1 MIRPDSFYS
10 THYRIKLTSEVKG
23 VREDFPILQREING
37 YPLVYFDNAATTQ
50 KPNSVIDA
58 MNDYYS
64 NSNANVHRA
73 VHTLAGEATEGYE
86 SCRLALKSRFNAN
99 RAIITSGTTEAINL
113 VAHAWGRANLSDGDA
128 IILTEME
135 HHSDIVPW
143 QMLAQEMNIE
153 LRYVP
158 VQKDLT
164 LDMDLFEAAID
175 GAKLVCV
182 VHISNVLGVCNPVD
196 KIVEI
201 AKQNGA
207 KVLLDAAQSA
217 PHQDIDFVALG
228 ADFMAFSAHKMCG
241 PTGIGALLVSDE
253 AFDEMQPFMGGGDMI
268 ETVSIHGSTYQQNE
282 QKFEAGTPRIAEAI
296 GWTQAIK
303 WLNDV
308 DIESEHKRILE
319 SARWLSQQLR
329 DMGMT
334 VYGRHDDN
342 DAAVVS
348 FLHPTMNSEDLA
360 HLLDARGFAVRTGH
374 HCAQPLLDRLEITG
388 TVRVSLYFYNT
399 HEEVVSFVNYLAEI
413 LERFA

>member
-1 MIRPDSFYS
+1 M
-10 THYRIKLTSEVKG
+10 
-23 VREDFPILQREING
+23 REDFPILQREING

-86 SCRLALKSRFNAN
+86 SCRLALKERFNAN

-182 VHISNVLGVCNPVD
+182 VHISNVLGVCNPVE

-296 GWTQAIK
+296 GWTQAIN

-308 DIESEHKRILE
+308 DVESEHKRILE

>member
-1 MIRPDSFYS
+1 MRD
-10 THYRIKLTSEVKG
+10 
-23 VREDFPILQREING
+23 DFPILQREING

-50 KPNSVIDA
+50 KPHSVINA

-86 SCRLALKSRFNAN
+86 SCRNELKSRFNADKVV
-99 RAIITSGTTEAINL
+99 ITSGTTEAINL

-158 VQKDLT
+158 VLDDFT

-182 VHISNVLGVCNPVD
+182 VHISNVLGVCNPVE
-196 KIVEI
+196 KIIEI
-201 AKQNGA
+201 AKQKGA
-207 KVLLDAAQSA
+207 RVLLDAAQSA
-217 PHQDIDFVALG
+217 PHQDIDFKQLG

-241 PTGIGALLVSDE
+241 PTGIGALLVTDN
-253 AFDEMQPFMGGGDMI
+253 AFSEMQPFMGGGDMI
-268 ETVSIHGSTYQQNE
+268 ETVSIHGSTYQKNE

-296 GWTQAIK
+296 GWSEAIK
-303 WLNDV
+303 WLNAV
-308 DIESEHKRILE
+308 DIKSEHKRILQ
-319 SARWLSQQLR
+319 SARWLAEQLR
-329 DMGMT
+329 AVGLT

-374 HCAQPLLDRLEITG
+374 HCAQPLLDRLAITG

-399 HEEVVSFVNYLAEI
+399 HEEVVSFVEYLKEI

>member
-1 MIRPDSFYS
+1 MIDMRDQ
-10 THYRIKLTSEVKG
+10 
-23 VREDFPILQREING
+23 FPILQREING
-37 YPLVYFDNAATTQ
+37 YPLVYLDNAATTQ

-86 SCRLALKSRFNAN
+86 SCRTALKSRFNAN
-99 RAIITSGTTEAINL
+99 KAIITSGTTEAINL

-128 IILTEME
+128 VILTEME

-182 VHISNVLGVCNPVD
+182 VHISNVLGVCNPVAD
-196 KIVEI
+196 IVRI

-207 KVLLDAAQSA
+207 RVLLDAAQSA
-217 PHQDIDFVALG
+217 PHQDIDFIELG

-241 PTGIGALLVSDE
+241 PTGIGALLVTDD
-253 AFDEMQPFMGGGDMI
+253 AFSEMQPFMGGGDMI
-268 ETVSIHGSTYQQNE
+268 ETVSIRGSTYQKNE

-296 GWTQAIK
+296 GWTEAIK
-303 WLNDV
+303 WLNDI
-308 DIESEHKRILE
+308 DIKSEHQRILQ
-319 SARWLSQQLR
+319 SARWLAGQLR
-329 DMGMT
+329 EMGMT

-374 HCAQPLLDRLEITG
+374 HCAQPLLERLQITG

-399 HEEVVSFVNYLAEI
+399 HEEVISFVNYLSEI

>member
-1 MIRPDSFYS
+1 
-10 THYRIKLTSEVKG
+10 
-23 VREDFPILQREING
+23 VRDLRENFPILQREING

-86 SCRLALKSRFNAN
+86 SCRRELKSRFNAN

-164 LDMDLFEAAID
+164 LDMDLFEAAMD

-182 VHISNVLGVCNPVD
+182 VHISNVLGVCNPVEQ
-196 KIVEI
+196 IVQI

-217 PHQDIDFVALG
+217 PHQDIDFTSLG

-241 PTGIGALLVSDE
+241 PTGIGALLVSDD

-296 GWTQAIK
+296 GWTEAIK
-303 WLNDV
+303 WLNEV
-308 DIESEHKRILE
+308 DIKSEHKRILQ

-329 DMGMT
+329 EMGMT

-348 FLHPTMNSEDLA
+348 FLHPTMNSEDMA

-399 HEEVVSFVNYLAEI
+399 HEEVVSFVNYLSEI

>member
-1 MIRPDSFYS
+1 MRLYQL
-10 THYRIKLTSEVKG
+10 IKMSG
-23 VREDFPILQREING
+23 NDIMRDDFPILQREING

-58 MNDYYS
+58 MNNYYS

-86 SCRLALKSRFNAN
+86 SCRRQLKSRFNASK
-99 RAIITSGTTEAINL
+99 AILTSGTTEAINL

-158 VQKDLT
+158 VLDDFT

-182 VHISNVLGVCNPVD
+182 VHISNVLGVCNPVE

-201 AKQNGA
+201 AKKKGA
-207 KVLLDAAQSA
+207 RVLLDAAQSA
-217 PHQDIDFVALG
+217 PHQDIDFQQLG

-241 PTGIGALLVSDE
+241 PTGIGALLVTDD

-268 ETVSIHGSTYQQNE
+268 ETVSIHGSTYQKNE

-296 GWTQAIK
+296 GWSEAIK
-303 WLNDV
+303 WLNEI
-308 DIESEHKRILE
+308 DIKSEHKRILQ
-319 SARWLSQQLR
+319 SARWLAEQLR
-329 DMGMT
+329 EMGMT

-388 TVRVSLYFYNT
+388 TVRASLYFYNT
-399 HEEVVSFVNYLAEI
+399 HEEVVSFVNYLKEI

>member
-1 MIRPDSFYS
+1 M
-10 THYRIKLTSEVKG
+10 
-23 VREDFPILQREING
+23 REDFPILQREING

-86 SCRLALKSRFNAN
+86 SCRLALKARFNAN

-128 IILTEME
+128 VILTEME

-182 VHISNVLGVCNPVD
+182 VHISNVLGVCNPVE

-201 AKQNGA
+201 AKQHGA

-308 DIESEHKRILE
+308 DVESEHKRILE

-329 DMGMT
+329 EMGMT